1 MPVLERQIT
10 GQRSAR
16 LKYNHSPPIVPCAF
30 FPSFLQ
36 YTSLRDSLCRYDSQ
50 SSSYSRSS
58 VYPLPKWA
66 DFETGMDAY
75 QRGNYATALGE
86 WRPLADEA
94 VFNRECG
101 IQTPQGGLA
110 TLGSLMRRTALGEEG
125 ATKNSQK
132 NRLDLG
138 AESGRI
144 SPSQARRDLLRNQII
159 QRAALTDAERFI
171 GSAARRRGNAGI
183 QG

>member
-1 MPVLERQIT
+1 LPDLERLIT

-36 YTSLRDSLCRYDSQ
+36 YTSLRDSLCRSDSQ

-86 WRPLADEA
+86 WRPLAEEA
-94 VFNRECG
+94 VCQRSMCDPD
-101 IQTPQGGLA
+101 TTGGSCHFGFTYA
-110 TLGSLMRRTALGEEG
+110 GERALGEEG

-132 NRLDLG
+132 T
-138 AESGRI
+138 AW
-144 SPSQARRDLLRNQII
+144 
-159 QRAALTDAERFI
+159 T
-171 GSAARRRGNAGI
+171 
-183 QG
+183 